1 MSAQVPVIAIDG
13 PGGAGKG
20 TVSRLLAQRLG
31 YTLLES
37 GALYRALAL
46 AALQRGISLDNTA
59 GLSGLAAELNV
70 TFTSDAQNQAR
81 TVLFGR
87 DVTDALC
94 SEACGSAASRLASI
108 PAVRAALLS
117 RQRDFR
123 RSPGLV
129 AEGRDMGTVVFPDA
143 KPKIFLTAS
152 LEERARRRYK
162 QLMEQGFSAN
172 LDILLKELAD
182 RDERDVKRAVAP
194 LIPAQDAVVI
204 DSTGHGIDEVLASV
218 LSLVDDV

>member
-1 MSAQVPVIAIDG
+1 
-13 PGGAGKG
+13 
-20 TVSRLLAQRLG
+20 
-31 YTLLES
+31 
-37 GALYRALAL
+37 
-46 AALQRGISLDNTA
+46 
-59 GLSGLAAELNV
+59 
-70 TFTSDAQNQAR
+70 
-81 TVLFGR
+81 
-87 DVTDALC
+87 
-94 SEACGSAASRLASI
+94 
-108 PAVRAALLS
+108 
-117 RQRDFR
+117 
-123 RSPGLV
+123 
-129 AEGRDMGTVVFPDA
+129 MGTVVFPDA

>member
-70 TFTSDAQNQAR
+70 TFKSDAHNQAR
-81 TVLFGR
+81 TVLYGR

-172 LDILLKELAD
+172 LNILLKELAE

>member
-70 TFTSDAQNQAR
+70 TFTSDAHNQAR
-81 TVLFGR
+81 TVLYGR
-87 DVTDALC
+87 DVTDALS

-172 LDILLKELAD
+172 LNILLKELAE